1 MISSSETEENMESNY
16 EDDESNEDQS
26 VSSQS
31 NNRLRDDEY
40 DP

>member
-1 MISSSETEENMESNY
+1 MINSSETEENMESNN
-16 EDDESNEDQS
+16 EDYESNEDQS

-40 DP
+40 DS